1 MGTTGARILLNA
13 LLAEGVD
20 TMFGY
25 PGAALLPFLD
35 LLYEEPLRFI
45 LTRHEQ
51 GAAHMAD
58 GYARATGRTG
68 VCMATSGP
76 GATNLT
82 TGIATANMDSTPMV
96 AITGQVKTHL
106 IGNDAFQEADI
117 TGIMRPITK
126 HAFLVKDVRDLART
140 VREAFH
146 LARTGRPGPVVID
159 LPVDVTMAE
168 CNGEA
173 DTNMCLPGYRPK
185 AKGHP
190 GQIRRAAEAVNASER
205 PILYAGGGVIA
216 SGAAEELRALA
227 ETANL
232 PVTMT
237 LMGLGALPGDHS
249 LSLGMLGMHGTPAA
263 NHAVMESDLIV
274 AIGAR
279 FDDRVTGPAEI
290 FAPHARIVH
299 IDIDPTSISKNI
311 RVDIP
316 VVGDAR
322 SVLRAMLP
330 HVRGAERAA
339 WFDQI
344 ERWRRENPLGWDRDD
359 GEIKPQEVIREL
371 CRLTPDDAIIATE
384 VGQHQMWTALFY
396 TVRRPRTLLTSGGLG
411 TMGYGFPAAVGAQVG
426 CPDRLVIDIAGDG
439 SIQMNIQEL
448 TTAVHYRLPVK
459 IIVLNNGRLGL
470 VRQWQEL
477 FYDRR
482 YSQTV
487 LADNP
492 DFVRVAEAYGATGLR
507 LDDRAEITDKLEE
520 TLRTEG
526 PVLLDVCIAPEEN
539 VFPMVPAGQAINQM
553 IGGMA

>member
-396 TVRRPRTLLTSGGLG
+396 TVLDDGRALSAAGEDHRPQQRPPRPRAPVAGAVLR
-411 TMGYGFPAAVGAQVG
+411 PALQ
-426 CPDRLVIDIAGDG
+426 PDRTGGQSGFRAGGRSLRRDGAAPGRPRRDHGQAGGDAADGRAGAARRMHRAGGECLPHGARRAGDQ
-439 SIQMNIQEL
+439 SD
-448 TTAVHYRLPVK
+448 
-459 IIVLNNGRLGL
+459 
-470 VRQWQEL
+470 
-477 FYDRR
+477 DRR
-482 YSQTV
+482 DGVNREQGTGVVEKRKRTPVPVSASFRLTCPG
-487 LADNP
+487 LA
-492 DFVRVAEAYGATGLR
+492 GARGR
-507 LDDRAEITDKLEE
+507 
-520 TLRTEG
+520 
-526 PVLLDVCIAPEEN
+526 
-539 VFPMVPAGQAINQM
+539 
-553 IGGMA
+553 